1 MTRTSAAQLYLP
13 LALLL
18 VPGLA
23 VAGGLE
29 VGDTGAE
36 AMGRGGA
43 FVAKADSPTAVNYNP
58 AGFVKLRGTHLAVS
72 GNAVHTAH
80 SFTRSGFMGGD
91 SSSTPYPTVDNTA
104 PWFAAPLHMMGTT
117 DFGFFHRWTFAAGF
131 YAPPA
136 AGSAYPEEIKL
147 NGKTVS
153 APQRYTALET
163 SGIIMFPTAGIAFR
177 PFDWLDIGVT
187 FQFVVTQIKAT
198 QIGTVGMVCEQAEDP
213 QCDVRVEIEA
223 GNPFTPTGSA
233 GFLLRPN
240 NSFELGGMLRLPSKA
255 TLKGKAAIT
264 LGPSLKKLE
273 GGLIKPLIT
282 PLDPDIQMS
291 NDYPTMARLG
301 ARYVIRDGDEEIA
314 DIEANFIWEN
324 WSSVSK
330 RTVTIAG
337 QSMGK
342 DMKPT
347 VMDWKLNDT
356 YALRLGG
363 QYKLRLAPSL
373 DVIFR
378 AGAWGET
385 ATTDVSNHSL
395 SVFGPKR
402 LGIAAGLGLR
412 WGRFRLDT
420 SYAHVFM
427 PKRIVNQSTI
437 TATDF
442 SGSAAGPV
450 VGNGE
455 YTSSVDMFSF
465 QLTVAFGEGYK
476 PTRRRTRPIVPRLK
490 DRDDDDEE
498 DSDDPGVDLG
508 DDEEVQKYEEIAPDP
523 DDITASRRA
532 ARRKARLARTE
543 RRKAARPRGPLSFD
557 PEEVQRQASR
567 PTRTRTRDIVQPT
580 HEDEDE
586 VASANTVPVPVPVED
601 EVDELLG
608 KKKPS
613 RRTRRARRVVASR
626 GADSADSPDSD
637 DDNNLS
643 VDDEVSQLL
652 GGKGKR
658 RVRKSRRGRRIRKG
672 RGSRRYRRARLA
684 RYKRRIRR
692 KHRRTKRTHRRSHR
706 RTRRT
711 SVPRNACARW
721 GGGRCL
727 TYKRWYLRK
736 MKLRGITTAMLM
748 R

>member
-1 MTRTSAAQLYLP
+1 MTRASTALLT

-18 VPGLA
+18 CPGLA
-23 VAGGLE
+23 LAGGLE

-72 GNAVHTAH
+72 GNAVYTAH

-91 SSSTPYPTVDNTA
+91 SSTTPYPTVDNTA

-117 DFGFFHRWTFAAGF
+117 DFGIFDRWTFAAGF

-147 NGKTVS
+147 DGKTVS

-163 SGIIMFPTAGIAFR
+163 SGIILFPTAGVAFR

-213 QCDVRVEIEA
+213 QCDVKVEIEA

-240 NSFELGGMLRLPSKA
+240 DSFELGGMLRLPSKA

-402 LGIAAGLGLR
+402 LGVSAGLGLR

-442 SGSAAGPV
+442 SGGDAGPV

-465 QLTVAFGEGYK
+465 QLTVAFGEGYQ

-490 DRDDDDEE
+490 DRDDGDEE

-508 DDEEVQKYEEIAPDP
+508 DDDVQQYEEIAPDP

-532 ARRKARLARTE
+532 AQRKARLARAA
-543 RRKAARPRGPLSFD
+543 RRKVARPRGPLSFD
-557 PEEVQRQASR
+557 PEEVQLSSR
-567 PTRTRTRDIVQPT
+567 TPRTRTRDIVQPT
-580 HEDEDE
+580 QEDEDE
-586 VASANTVPVPVPVED
+586 AASANTVPVED
-601 EVDELLG
+601 EVDALLG
-608 KKKPS
+608 RKKPAY
-613 RRTRRARRVVASR
+613 RGRARRVRRAVASR
-626 GADSADSPDSD
+626 GADSADSASD
-637 DDNNLS
+637 DQANLS
-643 VDDEVSQLL
+643 VEDEVSQLL

-658 RVRKSRRGRRIRKG
+658 RVRKGRRGRRIRKG

-706 RTRRT
+706 RTRRA

-736 MKLRGITTAMLM
+736 MKRRGITTAMLT